1 MYDEPGA
8 TDDDRHWLLWLV
20 DRYPDVTVSDTYF
33 RHQDVLHVV
42 DPEFFTFHVFV
53 NDEPA
58 VTLVPS
64 AYVSDTNVAPS
75 PANAKPE
82 SHAVAAMY
90 AKNTLNAS

>member
-1 MYDEPGA
+1 MFE
-8 TDDDRHWLLWLV
+8 
-20 DRYPDVTVSDTYF
+20 TYF

-42 DPEFFTFHVFV
+42 EPEFFTFHVFV

-75 PANAKPE
+75 VE
-82 SHAVAAMY
+82 GTEIVAQIVELPLTFTVVPDALVSFQY
-90 AKNTLNAS
+90 SE